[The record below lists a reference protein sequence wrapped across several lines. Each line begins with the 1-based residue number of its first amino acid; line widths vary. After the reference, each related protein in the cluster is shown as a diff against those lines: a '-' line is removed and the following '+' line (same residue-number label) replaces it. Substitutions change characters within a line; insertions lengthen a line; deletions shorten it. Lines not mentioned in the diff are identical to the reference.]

1 MFSIKLILLETTG
14 AVTNRGIPENGAIC
28 VSAVT
33 GDGIDALSNALDRK
47 FGALRQ
53 VVIYDIPS
61 TDGSAALAWLYKNGD
76 VISSEP
82 QDMSSI
88 VKVALQ
94 VPDVG
99 RFARRFSLEPL

>member
-1 MFSIKLILLETTG
+1 MRYPKRSISEF
-14 AVTNRGIPENGAIC
+14 V
-28 VSAVT
+28 
-33 GDGIDALSNALDRK
+33 
-47 FGALRQ
+47 ALRQ
-53 VVIYDIPS
+53 VVVYDIPS
-61 TDGSAALAWLYKNGD
+61 TDGSALAWLYKNGD
-76 VISSEP
+76 VISTEP

>member
-1 MFSIKLILLETTG
+1 MRLPIG
-14 AVTNRGIPENGAIC
+14 ALPKQTIC

-33 GDGIDALSNALDRK
+33 GDGIDALSNALDSK
-47 FGALRQ
+47 FDALRQ

-61 TDGSAALAWLYKNGD
+61 TDGSALAWLYKMGD

-99 RFARRFSLEPL
+99 RFARRFSLEPLQ